1 MRYLFFLLI
10 FLSVQ
15 GPELSA
21 QLTEYNFQSYRQAPT
36 RFRGARID
44 PQFDGS
50 HRRNRQGP
58 AFTPD
63 RRHDIGLLLSGVY
76 FDIINDWEYKDETTI
91 FGAVFP
97 TIFIQSDED
106 EDSRSRDWAGSLFL
120 NVDKFRENYIDYNR
134 WFWGYALDVDL
145 NASYRDLKREV
156 GNQTTELTT
165 TRFNFVPRAALRLGW
180 GRLENISNAWHSYRI
195 LNRLNYTQIMDRD
208 FTHLELNRLGQF
220 LDELKTERIF
230 DDRLRYIA
238 QVQFLDYFLRDEFG
252 LESETIKYFVELNDM
267 WAFGISEDR
276 LMGQKTFFDFGGLWT
291 YGRDKPGDLLTEGGY
306 AGTFLS
312 FNYIRAIP
320 IKRDH
325 QFNVTASLYGDYL
338 FGGIRQVVGPDFN
351 EELWS
356 FQPSLELFY
365 AFYPTTR
372 TEWEWSMEYRSVWG
386 GRRNE
391 SRQNFD
397 QTFERQDVW
406 SSDFV
411 FNYFIRTT
419 TTLSGRVSMNYLSD
433 SDRPFLFPDQGR
445 YLFGT
450 NIWNIQ
456 YDIAFTHI
464 FF

>member
-1 MRYLFFLLI
+1 MGL
-10 FLSVQ
+10 FLS
-15 GPELSA
+15 
-21 QLTEYNFQSYRQAPT
+21 
-36 RFRGARID
+36 
-44 PQFDGS
+44 
-50 HRRNRQGP
+50 
-58 AFTPD
+58 
-63 RRHDIGLLLSGVY
+63 GLY
-76 FDIINDWEYKDETTI
+76 FDLVNDWEYKEETT
-91 FGAVFP
+91 FAGTVLP
-97 TIFIQSDED
+97 SVLIQSDD
-106 EDSRSRDWAGSLFL
+106 DQDSRSRDWTAGLFV
-120 NVDKFRENYIDYNR
+120 NASKFRENYIDYNR
-134 WFWGYALDVDL
+134 WFWGYALDLDL
-145 NASYRDLKREV
+145 TAFYRDFSRED
-156 GNQTTELTT
+156 GGQTTDVISKRLYV
-165 TRFNFVPRAALRLGW
+165 NPRAGLRLGW
-180 GRLENISNAWHSYRI
+180 GRLENISNAWHSFRI

-252 LESETIKYFVELNDM
+252 LEAETIKYFLELNDM
-267 WAFGISEDR
+267 WAFGISENR
-276 LMGQKTFFDFGGLWT
+276 LMGQKVFFDFGGLWNFQ
-291 YGRDKPGDLLTEGGY
+291 RDEVGDSHLEGGF
-306 AGTFLS
+306 AGTYLS
-312 FNYIRAIP
+312 FNYIKAIP

-325 QFNVTASLYGDYL
+325 QFNITASLYGDYL
-338 FGGIRQVVGPDFN
+338 FGGIRQSGPDFN

-356 FQPSLELFY
+356 VQPSVELLY

-391 SRQNFD
+391 VRPGRD
-397 QTFERQDVW
+397 LTFERQDVW

-419 TTLSGRVSMNYLSD
+419 TTLSGRVSLNYLSD
-433 SDRPFLFPDQGR
+433 SDRPILFPDQGR
-445 YLFGT
+445 YLFGN